1 MAWIE
6 SFELHGLAGRTKPVK
21 HTLNRNLNIFWGLNG
36 AGKTTLLRVLHAALK
51 NDTSTLED
59 LPFDSAEVVFR
70 VGPENFRVTRR
81 FSKQTSETVEDH
93 DDDGLFLSSDVSID
107 EPWYSTERS
116 PEGCWETAIEAVIK
130 DVSEFPPGFFGRAFA
145 HSYLPI
151 TRVADGG
158 RRAPRYPDD
167 RNRTSDEVF
176 VGQVRD
182 RWRDYSSRSLSRI
195 REIQQQGLAT
205 VLAILFGGSPHVH
218 GSSFGVDDVE
228 PSEAYRLVRSFLL
241 EQSIELRMARS
252 AFISKFRDSP
262 EHRQVVAEIQT
273 VKHLTDDVLAPQ
285 REFQR
290 IIDSMYRGN
299 KHLILG
305 GPRSPRAYGA
315 FPIEVEIGDRAIPL
329 KSLSSG
335 EKQLLQILL
344 EVLSSGNNSVIID
357 EPELS
362 LHVNWQQQ
370 LVTSM
375 RRINDDCQL
384 LLASHSPEIMAEVS
398 DNHIFEL

>member
-1 MAWIE
+1 V
-6 SFELHGLAGRTKPVK
+6 HGLAGRAKPLK
-21 HTLNRNLNIFWGLNG
+21 YTLNRNLNIFWGLNG
-36 AGKTTLLRVLHAALK
+36 AGKTTLLRILHAALK
-51 NDTSTLED
+51 NDTATLED

-70 VGPENFRVTRR
+70 VGQNDARFKRV
-81 FSKQTSETVEDH
+81 FSKEATEAHEDH
-93 DDDGLFLSSDVSID
+93 DEDALFLSSDVSID
-107 EPWYSTERS
+107 EPWYFRERHS
-116 PEGCWETAIEAVIK
+116 EGGWKTTVESGTAEH
-130 DVSEFPPGFFGRAFA
+130 PPGYFERAFA

-151 TRVADGG
+151 TRVAEGG
-158 RRAPRYPDD
+158 RRTPRSTED
-167 RNRTSDEVF
+167 RKRTSDEIF
-176 VGQVRD
+176 VAQVRE
-182 RWRDYSSRSLSRI
+182 RWRDYSLRSFSSI

-205 VLAILFGGSPHVH
+205 VLAILFGGSPNEH

-228 PSEAYRLVRSFLL
+228 PAEAYNLVRSFLH
-241 EQSIELRMARS
+241 EQNISLQMARS
-252 AFISKFRDSP
+252 AFIGKFENSP

-285 REFQR
+285 KEFQR

-299 KHLILG
+299 KHLVLG

-315 FPIEVEIGDRAIPL
+315 SPIGVEIGERSIPL

-344 EVLSSGNNSVIID
+344 EVLSSDNNSVIID

-375 RRINDDCQL
+375 QRINDDCQL

-398 DNHIFEL
+398 DDHIFEL

>member
-6 SFELHGLAGRTKPVK
+6 SFEVHGLAGRAKPVK

-36 AGKTTLLRVLHAALK
+36 AGKTTLLRILHAAL
-51 NDTSTLED
+51 NNETSVLEE
-59 LPFDSAEVVFR
+59 LPFERAQVVFR
-70 VGPENFRVTRR
+70 IGRNDIRVTRR
-81 FSKQTSETVEDH
+81 FAKQEANDHEESDEDGIFISSE
-93 DDDGLFLSSDVSID
+93 VSID
-107 EPWYSTERS
+107 DFWVSEDVSDGS
-116 PEGCWETAIEAVIK
+116 GWETVVEQAPSSVPLGYFNR
-130 DVSEFPPGFFGRAFA
+130 SFS

-151 TRVADGG
+151 TRVVDGG
-158 RRAPRYPDD
+158 RRAPRYQGD
-167 RNRTSDEVF
+167 RKFSTDEIF
-176 VGQVRD
+176 VAQVRE
-182 RWRDYSSRSLSRI
+182 RWRDYSSKSLSRI

-205 VLAILFGGSPHVH
+205 VLAILFGGTPNEH
-218 GSSFGVDDVE
+218 GSMFGVDDVE
-228 PSEAYRLVRSFLL
+228 PSEAYQLVRSFLS
-241 EQSIELRMARS
+241 EQNIELRMERR
-252 AFISKFRDSP
+252 AFLGKFRDSP

-273 VKHLTDDVLAPQ
+273 VKSETDDVLAPQ
-285 REFQR
+285 KEFQS

-299 KHLILG
+299 KHLVLG
-305 GPRSPRAYGA
+305 GPRSPRTAYGA
-315 FPIEVEIGDRAIPL
+315 SPIGVEINERSIPL

-344 EVLSSGNNSVIID
+344 EVLSANSDSVIID

-370 LVTSM
+370 LVASM

-398 DNHIFEL
+398 DEHIFEL

>member
-6 SFELHGLAGRTKPVK
+6 SFEVNGLAGRTKPVE

-36 AGKTTLLRVLHAALK
+36 AGKTTLLRILHAALK
-51 NDTSTLED
+51 NDTATLED
-59 LPFDSAEVVFR
+59 LPFDSAEVVLR
-70 VGPENFRVTRR
+70 VDQNDARFKRE
-81 FSKQTSETVEDH
+81 FSKEVADAPESHDED
-93 DDDGLFLSSDVSID
+93 DLFLSSDVSI
-107 EPWYSTERS
+107 EESWYYRERHSEGGWKTTVEGGATEH
-116 PEGCWETAIEAVIK
+116 
-130 DVSEFPPGFFGRAFA
+130 PPGYLERALT

-151 TRVADGG
+151 TRVAEGG
-158 RRAPRYPDD
+158 RRVPRSTED
-167 RNRTSDEVF
+167 RKRASDEVF
-176 VGQVRD
+176 VAQVRE
-182 RWRDYSSRSLSRI
+182 RWRDYSLRSFSSI

-205 VLAILFGGSPHVH
+205 VLAILFGGSPNEN

-228 PSEAYRLVRSFLL
+228 PLEAYNLVRSFLQ
-241 EQSIELRMARS
+241 EQNISLQMERS
-252 AFISKFRDSP
+252 AFIGKFKTSP

-285 REFQR
+285 KEFQR

-299 KHLILG
+299 KHLVLG
-305 GPRSPRAYGA
+305 GPRTPRAYA
-315 FPIEVEIGDRAIPL
+315 ISPIEVEINDRSIPL

-344 EVLSSGNNSVIID
+344 EVLSSNKNAVIID

-375 RRINDDCQL
+375 QRINGDCQL

-398 DNHIFEL
+398 DDHIFEL